1 MRLSIVCDSNSQ
13 LPFFFDKQSFSSLA
27 FAFTCRSLVKN
38 MLMSYF
44 NTPEKKRAEVVRVLG
59 ALLGFTHEELDK
71 VKLKGERSSKSLGL
85 ISGFNT

>member
-1 MRLSIVCDSNSQ
+1 
-13 LPFFFDKQSFSSLA
+13 
-27 FAFTCRSLVKN
+27 

-85 ISGFNT
+85 ISGFNI